1 MSIILGALGGMGEAA
16 QQVGAMNQKAE
27 LAQDQTQL
35 ESDLATQR
43 AETLEQFKSSLAVQ
57 TADQQRQ
64 QMVDRIMPVQQGILD
79 QGIVNRAS
87 TARANQLDG
96 TVATGSDGQP
106 AQSQGFV
113 GDANQVLQAINQM
126 ADGPDKQAA
135 LAQLQQQVSAGKA
148 KVGNLAVGD
157 LTDQEKSQYAPSP
170 TDKQSAFVQAAT
182 QTGDISPADVMK
194 TSSSMQIN
202 QLRME
207 SLLDRANDRNAT
219 MQEVA
224 NVRAEAMRYGYEL
237 RLQAAQ
243 EKAVSGKIDSAT
255 GRMLITSEDANIKA
269 ATSQLMMLNQQLQYM
284 RPKNTDG
291 TPNTDYQDI
300 QTQIDSIRDD
310 IKVSQSN
317 KAAYLRSMGLMADTA
332 QTPGS
337 SRPAGPGAKDYSSL
351 WKDKP
356 RPPLS
361 SFLTGDPAG
370 PATPATPATQADF
383 DALPSGSLFVNPAD
397 GRTYKKK

>member
-1 MSIILGALGGMGEAA
+1 MSIILGALGGAGEAL

-27 LAQDQTQL
+27 LAQEQTQL
-35 ESDLATQR
+35 ESDLATKR
-43 AETLEQFKSSLAVQ
+43 AETLEQFKSTLAVQ

-64 QMVDRIMPVQQGILD
+64 QMVGRIAPVQQGILD
-79 QGIVNRAS
+79 QGIVNRAT

-126 ADGPDKQAA
+126 PDGPDKQAA
-135 LAQLQQQVSAGKA
+135 LAQLQQQVSAGKG
-148 KVGNLAVGD
+148 KVGNLTMDD
-157 LTDQEKSQYAPSP
+157 LTDQEKAQFAP
-170 TDKQSAFVQAAT
+170 TAKDRQNAFVQAAT
-182 QTGDISPADVMK
+182 QTGDISPTDVMK
-194 TSSSMQIN
+194 TSSSMQIT

-207 SLLDRANDRNAT
+207 NLLDRANDRNAT

-243 EKAVSGKIDSAT
+243 EKALNGKMDSAT

-269 ATSQLMMLNQQLQYM
+269 STSQLLMLNQQLEYT
-284 RPKNTDG
+284 RPKNPDG
-291 TPNTDYQDI
+291 TPNPDYQSLQHQMDG
-300 QTQIDSIRDD
+300 IRDD
-310 IKVSQSN
+310 IRTSQAN
-317 KAAYLRSMGLMADTA
+317 KANYLRSMGLMPDT
-332 QTPGS
+332 TPTPVVP
-337 SRPAGPGAKDYSSL
+337 RPTASGAAKT
-351 WKDKP
+351 

-370 PATPATPATQADF
+370 PATPATQADF
-383 DALPSGSLFVNPAD
+383 DALPSGAFFVNPAD